1 MSFDLMNVSLLSSMF
16 VLVSSMISSRCCT
29 LSNLCSPW
37 VKEFSPIILMMLLV
51 QISWSHTL
59 DATLLVLSSLP
70 VAPNS
75 NGISRGISSDSPPA
89 APDEFSDAF
98 SDAPRLG
105 LDAFLLGSD
114 GPPAG
119 VDLPSPPPGAD
130 GCLGL
135 LNRSLIVLIHC
146 SRVYGSVA
154 ELLNLVL
161 VDLVGDII
169 LVILGLQEKDY
180 SNK

>member
-1 MSFDLMNVSLLSSMF
+1 M
-16 VLVSSMISSRCCT
+16 
-29 LSNLCSPW
+29 
-37 VKEFSPIILMMLLV
+37 
-51 QISWSHTL
+51 
-59 DATLLVLSSLP
+59 
-70 VAPNS
+70 
-75 NGISRGISSDSPPA
+75 SSDAPPT

-98 SDAPRLG
+98 SDAFLDAPLLG

-169 LVILGLQEKDY
+169 LVILGLQEKVY

>member
-1 MSFDLMNVSLLSSMF
+1 M
-16 VLVSSMISSRCCT
+16 
-29 LSNLCSPW
+29 
-37 VKEFSPIILMMLLV
+37 
-51 QISWSHTL
+51 
-59 DATLLVLSSLP
+59 
-70 VAPNS
+70 
-75 NGISRGISSDSPPA
+75 
-89 APDEFSDAF
+89 
-98 SDAPRLG
+98 
-105 LDAFLLGSD
+105 DAFLLGSD

-130 GCLGL
+130 GFLGL
-135 LNRSLIVLIHC
+135 LNRSSIVLIHC

-161 VDLVGDII
+161 VGLVGDII

>member
-1 MSFDLMNVSLLSSMF
+1 MSFDLMNFAFLSSMF
-16 VLVSSMISSRCCT
+16 VLTSSMISSRCCS
-29 LSNLCSPW
+29 LSRFCSPW
-37 VKEFSPIILMMLLV
+37 VKGFSPIILMTSLV
-51 QISWSHTL
+51 QSSWFYTFN
-59 DATLLVLSSLP
+59 ATLLVLSPLLEAS
-70 VAPNS
+70 VS

-105 LDAFLLGSD
+105 LDAFLLWSD
-114 GPPAG
+114 GPSAG

-135 LNRSLIVLIHC
+135 LNRSSIVLIHC

-161 VDLVGDII
+161 VGLVGDII